1 MGAFMYVLNT
11 LYSGDLNVLIL
22 NICYAVMDRVKF
34 TLDQLKRM
42 PHHKGI
48 ISAKSDCES

>member
-1 MGAFMYVLNT
+1 MSAFMYVLNT
-11 LYSGDLNVLIL
+11 LNAGDLNVLIL
-22 NICYAVMDRVKF
+22 NICYAVKDRVRF

-48 ISAKSDCES
+48 NSAKFDCES